1 MKQVIQEIKCMD
13 VEKRMPV
20 LRLEIDYE
28 LMTLHDAML
37 KEDLIKINDAKRELE
52 SLRKEFLQ
60 LQNRKILN

>member
-1 MKQVIQEIKCMD
+1 MKQVIQEVKCMD

>member
-1 MKQVIQEIKCMD
+1 MKQVIQEVKCMD

-52 SLRKEFLQ
+52 SLRKEFLK